1 MSKTARKV
9 ADIAAENTESQSNS
23 QATNTPAPVMQVL
36 KPEARE
42 EPEQPEPEPEAKA
55 QAPEPPKPVSIS
67 EIKRRAQEI
76 YLLSEQH
83 DNLTAQLEKVMEF
96 AAEVG
101 ENATLSLSSDG
112 VRKFNSKDPAAVAKM
127 VEICI
132 SNIKERINEVEAKLA
147 A

>member
-42 EPEQPEPEPEAKA
+42 EPEPEPEAKA
-55 QAPEPPKPVSIS
+55 QAAEPPKPVSIS

-112 VRKFNSKDPAAVAKM
+112 VRRFNSKDPAAVAKM